1 MQKQNPQTAYRKHA
15 ILIGTISENC
25 DKITNGEYELMK
37 QVLRI
42 TSDSFLWGMIL
53 FVANIFY
60 CCGPLM
66 PIADAGINV
75 IFLMIAI
82 CMVVNFI
89 RYRKSLFAF
98 YWIPAILVIWYFL
111 SIAVNKGNVVDIK
124 LGVYYIVFLL
134 FATNVWND
142 RKIEDLFTIFAKI
155 TCWIGMLIN
164 VPSILLYY
172 TSYYKVFTSD
182 VMSMALIFGRH
193 PNGALYGILCNS
205 NWLAVFCLLVL
216 GMSAYLLLQGKN
228 RVFYGIDFLV
238 ALIAL
243 VMSASRGGLV
253 GAFAVAFVYAVLYIY
268 NKKKRGER
276 LTALLQTALAGCL
289 MVAVLFGIVSLIKVA
304 NNALYNTVVGWS
316 SETQIESVEEEP
328 ESAESAA
335 AQEEAEEPESAES
348 ATAQEEEEEPESAE
362 SAAVQDAEEESENV
376 GSEDEAKNDADNA
389 EALTERDPEEK
400 KSSTQI
406 RLELWRSG
414 LKVIRKH
421 PVFGV
426 GPHNLAENILANAET
441 ENITDELATNT
452 HNIFIQVAVSI
463 GLVGLLLF
471 CICIAVP
478 CVLGLRYIFSA
489 CSDNA
494 DSMITAIAIV
504 AGFCVVNLVEADLL
518 SKNFIATV
526 FWMLVGFIW
535 FAVREKKSQNNSN
548 GVKSEE
554 VA

>member
-1 MQKQNPQTAYRKHA
+1 
-15 ILIGTISENC
+15 
-25 DKITNGEYELMK
+25 MK

-42 TSDSFLWGMIL
+42 TSDSFLWGMVL

-75 IFLMIAI
+75 VFLMIAI

-253 GAFAVAFVYAVLYIY
+253 GAFAFAFVYAVLYIY

-335 AQEEAEEPESAES
+335 VQEEEEEPESAES
-348 ATAQEEEEEPESAE
+348 AAVQEEEEEPESAESAAVQEEEEEPESAESAAVQEEEEEPESAE

-400 KSSTQI
+400 RSSTQI

-535 FAVREKKSQNNSN
+535 FAVRAKKSQNNSN

>member
-1 MQKQNPQTAYRKHA
+1 
-15 ILIGTISENC
+15 
-25 DKITNGEYELMK
+25 MK
-37 QVLRI
+37 QFLRI
-42 TSDSFLWGMIL
+42 ASDSFLWGMVL
-53 FVANIFY
+53 FVANILY

-75 IFLMIAI
+75 VFLMIAI

-98 YWIPAILVIWYFL
+98 YWVPVILVIWYFL
-111 SIAVNKGNVVDIK
+111 SIAVNKGNIVDIK

-134 FATNVWND
+134 FATNIWND

-193 PNGALYGILCNS
+193 PNGALYGVLCNS

-253 GAFAVAFVYAVLYIY
+253 GAFAFAFVYAVLYIY
-268 NKKKRGER
+268 NKKKKGER

-316 SETQIESVEEEP
+316 SETQIESVKEESESAESAAAQEEEEEP

-335 AQEEAEEPESAES
+335 AQEEEEEPESAES
-348 ATAQEEEEEPESAE
+348 AAAQEEEEEPESAE
-362 SAAVQDAEEESENV
+362 SAAVQDAEEKSENT
-376 GSEDEAKNDADNA
+376 GSEVEAESNADNG
-389 EALTERDPEEK
+389 ETLTERDPEEK
-400 KSSTQI
+400 RSSTQI

-535 FAVREKKSQNNSN
+535 FAVREKKSHNNSD

>member
-1 MQKQNPQTAYRKHA
+1 MQKQNPQTEYRKHA
-15 ILIGTISENC
+15 ILIGTIFENC

-42 TSDSFLWGMIL
+42 TSDSFLWGMVL

-75 IFLMIAI
+75 VFLMIAI

-253 GAFAVAFVYAVLYIY
+253 GAFAFAFVYAVLYIY
-268 NKKKRGER
+268 NKKKKGER

-316 SETQIESVEEEP
+316 SETQIESVEEE
-328 ESAESAA
+328 
-335 AQEEAEEPESAES
+335 
-348 ATAQEEEEEPESAE
+348 
-362 SAAVQDAEEESENV
+362 SENV
-376 GSEDEAKNDADNA
+376 GSEDEAKNNADNA

-400 KSSTQI
+400 RSSTQI

-489 CSDNA
+489 CSGNA

-535 FAVREKKSQNNSN
+535 FAVREKKSHNNSD

>member
-1 MQKQNPQTAYRKHA
+1 
-15 ILIGTISENC
+15 
-25 DKITNGEYELMK
+25 MK

-42 TSDSFLWGMIL
+42 TSDSFLWGMVL

-253 GAFAVAFVYAVLYIY
+253 GAFAFAFVYAILYIY

-335 AQEEAEEPESAES
+335 VQEEEEEPESAES
-348 ATAQEEEEEPESAE
+348 AAVQEEEEEPESAE
-362 SAAVQDAEEESENV
+362 SAAVQDAEEKSENT
-376 GSEDEAKNDADNA
+376 GSEVEAESNADNG
-389 EALTERDPEEK
+389 ETLTERDPEEK
-400 KSSTQI
+400 RSSTQI

-535 FAVREKKSQNNSN
+535 FAVREKKSHNNSD